1 MRVVFFWLFLQ
12 FIEITPRVHRKRW
25 FFQTRYQLLLYSM
38 AEREIN
44 KVETNAIQGKPVEKR
59 GFPPVPRHPANQD
72 LRFVVSESF
81 RLGMRIL
88 SEIDKAL
95 RALKG

>member
-1 MRVVFFWLFLQ
+1 M
-12 FIEITPRVHRKRW
+12 H
-25 FFQTRYQLLLYSM
+25 
-38 AEREIN
+38 ERESKPVGKDISG
-44 KVETNAIQGKPVEKR
+44 VKPVEKR
-59 GFPPVPRHPANQD
+59 GFPPVPPVPRPPANQD

-95 RALKG
+95 KALKQ